1 VGSQQNTP
9 GLITVLITSQKF
21 SCNVQEHV
29 NGGPTSTN
37 TAPDIPPDWG
47 IALIVVGCVLAAGAI
62 ATGVLVHRHLENQ
75 KTNDNLQKKLR
86 N

>member
-1 VGSQQNTP
+1 MP

-21 SCNVQEHV
+21 SCNVQESV

-37 TAPDIPPDWG
+37 TAPDILPDWG
-47 IALIVVGCVLAAGAI
+47 IALIVVGCDLAAGAI
-62 ATGVLVHRHLENQ
+62 ATGVLVHRHSENQ